1 LAALITET
9 KLDFPALGKPTSAT
23 SAKDFN
29 SSFTSLI
36 SPGSPKRENPGAF
49 LLLEDKAAFI
59 NKVEKVGVTIDS
71 FDIKDNKL
79 DDTFEFSVEDPGTIE
94 VINTILRQSPKI
106 NQIKE
111 QLKAMIREELKA
123 FRNKE

>member
-1 LAALITET
+1 MKHYKI
-9 KLDFPALGKPTSAT
+9 K
-23 SAKDFN
+23 
-29 SSFTSLI
+29 
-36 SPGSPKRENPGAF
+36 
-49 LLLEDKAAFI
+49 LEDKAAFI

-94 VINTILRQSPKI
+94 VINTILKQSPKI